1 MLLHDI
7 CYMIAVPGTV
17 LWQPLFQF
25 PDPQTTMYRNYLD
38 SFYITSP
45 PQAPEILNG
54 IEGGLVTGIFNGVD
68 S

>member
-7 CYMIAVPGTV
+7 DAAAPGTV
-17 LWQPLFQF
+17 LWQTLFQF
-25 PDPQTTMYRNYLD
+25 PGPQTTIYRNYLD

-54 IEGGLVTGIFNGVD
+54 IEGDLVTGIFNGVD